1 MRITDF
7 ATQRRTTK
15 AFDPSRKLSDEQI
28 AEVQTLLQYA
38 PSSTNSQPWHFI
50 IASTDEGKNALRN
63 PPTQAIPTIHRKSP
77 MPRT

>member
-15 AFDPSRKLSDEQI
+15 AFDPSRKLSEAQI

-38 PSSTNSQPWHFI
+38 
-50 IASTDEGKNALRN
+50 L
-63 PPTQAIPTIHRKSP
+63 
-77 MPRT
+77 